1 MFKATRAL
9 MRGGILGKLFG
20 IMRELIL
27 AALFGTSAQIDAYR
41 AALTGTMIPANFF
54 LNDSLNAGFIPL
66 YTRYLRED
74 RAKAD
79 ALFWSLNLLLGV
91 AGLMVTGALLV
102 AAGPAV
108 RLLVPGFSAE
118 ALALTAQFVR
128 VMALGLPFYIQS
140 ALFAYLE
147 MGHARYTLQSLRA
160 SAQSVGLIAGTL
172 LAFWLRQPVWLAW
185 GFTGAY
191 VVFAVT
197 GGIVLWRA
205 RLLAWPGTWSWPA
218 AGLIMG
224 EFGRVIRPLLLL
236 PVMMQGNTAVERIVA
251 SLLGV
256 GVVASLDYAKMIAE
270 TGLVLIAVPVGL
282 ASLAELSRVDAEVA
296 RERLGR
302 ILTPMLL
309 LLVPLSAFLAL
320 NCEQVVRLLY
330 RRGAFNE
337 ESVALTQAILL
348 GSSVGFWAWIISA
361 VFVKALNA
369 QMRNREAVLFMGVAF
384 GINVTFNLCAW
395 RYLGPITLGLGTS
408 IYALVLF
415 ALSARALHLGDALR
429 RCAAPLVPGVVL
441 YIALARWVRG
451 SGPAW
456 FAAAAGL
463 FAVYWLAFVM
473 LVPSMRNVVS
483 AVWAKRSA
491 A

>member
-1 MFKATRAL
+1 
-9 MRGGILGKLFG
+9 
-20 IMRELIL
+20 
-27 AALFGTSAQIDAYR
+27 
-41 AALTGTMIPANFF
+41 
-54 LNDSLNAGFIPL
+54 
-66 YTRYLRED
+66 
-74 RAKAD
+74 
-79 ALFWSLNLLLGV
+79 
-91 AGLMVTGALLV
+91 
-102 AAGPAV
+102 
-108 RLLVPGFSAE
+108 
-118 ALALTAQFVR
+118 
-128 VMALGLPFYIQS
+128 
-140 ALFAYLE
+140 
-147 MGHARYTLQSLRA
+147 
-160 SAQSVGLIAGTL
+160 
-172 LAFWLRQPVWLAW
+172 
-185 GFTGAY
+185 
-191 VVFAVT
+191 
-197 GGIVLWRA
+197 
-205 RLLAWPGTWSWPA
+205 
-218 AGLIMG
+218 MG